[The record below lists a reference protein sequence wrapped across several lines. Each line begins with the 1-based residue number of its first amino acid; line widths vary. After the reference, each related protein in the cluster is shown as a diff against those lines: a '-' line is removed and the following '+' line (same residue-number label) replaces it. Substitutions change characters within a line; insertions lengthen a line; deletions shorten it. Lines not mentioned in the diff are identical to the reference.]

1 MAHKAY
7 EAHKEHKRTMFGLS
21 LSVFVMMLGVGTI
34 MPLLPGKVIAF
45 GGSESAVAYIA
56 SAFALPYI
64 LLQVPMGAWSDRLG
78 VKRFLIAGYLL
89 CGASGLIYYFA
100 DSAPSVLLGRVVQG
114 AGEAP
119 LWALAPALLS
129 ILYAGSKGR
138 AMGVYNATLHVGL
151 TLGPLLGIVLLRV
164 GWGAFNFLFFS
175 ACCAVS
181 AVVVALLVEN
191 RRSAGA
197 QDVRFDLGGMKKIAS
212 DRAILVAFLGIML
225 YGAGYGLFLTTLP
238 AYMVRARGYSQ
249 TFVQFFFASYYLAVS
264 LSQIV
269 SGPLT
274 DRYGPEKFMVA
285 GLGATAV
292 LLALLPLLISQAAA
306 LTAVLG
312 ASLGL
317 GTFFLSSMSFLNAAV
332 PAQLKGTISG
342 TYYLF
347 WGIGFFTG
355 PIVVS
360 RVMAAYG
367 DNVGLT
373 GFAALMFAES
383 VALFC
388 ILRRKAA

>member
-1 MAHKAY
+1 MGHK
-7 EAHKEHKRTMFGLS
+7 KTMFGLS
-21 LSVFVMMLGVGTI
+21 VSVFVMMLGVGTI

-89 CGASGLIYYFA
+89 CGASGLLYFFA
-100 DSAPSVLLGRVVQG
+100 DSAPSIFIGRIVQG

-129 ILYAGSKGR
+129 ILYADSKGR

-151 TLGPLLGIVLLRV
+151 TLGPLLGIALLRY
-164 GWGAFNFLFFS
+164 GLGGFNFLFFS

-181 AVVVALLVEN
+181 AALVALLVEN
-191 RRSAGA
+191 RRSAGG
-197 QDVRFDLGGMKKIAS
+197 QDVRFDLGAMKNIAS
-212 DRAILVAFLGIML
+212 DRAVFVAFFGIML

-238 AYMVRARGYSQ
+238 AFLVRAKGYSQ
-249 TFVQFFFASYYLAVS
+249 TFVQFFFACYYLAVS

-274 DRYGPEKFMVA
+274 DRYGTEKFMVS
-285 GLGATAV
+285 GLAATAV
-292 LLALLPLLISQAAA
+292 LLALLPLFSSQAAA
-306 LTAVLG
+306 LAVVLG

-317 GTFFLSSMSFLNAAV
+317 GTFFLASMSFLNSSV
-332 PAQLKGTISG
+332 PAQYKGTISG

-355 PIVVS
+355 PVVVG
-360 RVMAAYG
+360 RAMAVFG
-367 DNVGLT
+367 DNAGLAV
-373 GFAALMFAES
+373 FAAAMLAES
-383 VALFC
+383 AALFC
-388 ILRRKAA
+388 ALRRRAR